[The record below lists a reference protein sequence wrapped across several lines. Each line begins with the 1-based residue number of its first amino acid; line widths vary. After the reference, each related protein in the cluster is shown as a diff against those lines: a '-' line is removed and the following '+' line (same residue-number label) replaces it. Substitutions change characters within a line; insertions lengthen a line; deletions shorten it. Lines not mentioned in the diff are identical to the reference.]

1 MHPVAYRS
9 GVPWTNAAKHIAFI
23 AVALLVA
30 VVDREIEA
38 SSGSAPEVVKT
49 GDSGSGVVGDF
60 RRVVVHSAG
69 PSVGTPVRRVHPRL
83 CHGDLIANS
92 NE

>member
-1 MHPVAYRS
+1 MDQRS
-9 GVPWTNAAKHIAFI
+9 EAIGFI

-30 VVDREIEA
+30 IVDREIEA
-38 SSGSAPEVVKT
+38 SSGCAPEVVKT

-60 RRVVVHSAG
+60 RRVVVQQPVHQLVYQFDECILA
-69 PSVGTPVRRVHPRL
+69 SVME
-83 CHGDLIANS
+83 LIANC